1 MEILWLFL
9 IIAIVLLV
17 SQENNIEMEN
27 FEEDMVLSNL
37 YRRIHLL
44 EQLARSKINRNNDIP
59 GGDNSYPNEPYK
71 LALLEKEI
79 NSLKKK
85 IATEINK
92 KKSKLNFPTLY
103 SDNPMINLPSVP
115 GNYPYFKF

>member
-1 MEILWLFL
+1 MKILWLVL

-17 SQENNIEMEN
+17 SQEGNIEMEN
-27 FEEDMVLSNL
+27 FEDNNL

-44 EQLARSKINRNNDIP
+44 ERLARTKINRNNDIP

-79 NSLKKK
+79 NSLKKE